1 LTKLFETI
9 HICALG
15 DALPWLQADTNQQK
29 GEFVLLLSGAEA
41 QDGAGISDQSQHTL
55 ELLLENLP
63 LKQAVKLAAEITGES
78 RKMLYAL
85 ALSLKVENS
94 VQ

>member
-1 LTKLFETI
+1 MFETI
-9 HICALG
+9 HTCALG
-15 DALPWLQADTNQQK
+15 DALAWLQADANQQK

-41 QDGAGISDQSQHTL
+41 QDEAEIGDQARHTL

-78 RKMLYAL
+78 RKALYAL
-85 ALSLKVENS
+85 ALSLKAGN
-94 VQ
+94 